1 MTEISKI
8 IRGRWSP
15 REYDPD
21 FSISCEE
28 MNQILEA
35 ARWAPSAMNTQEW
48 WFVPGIRG
56 DKNYEVLRRAVAGFS
71 DWALD
76 ASGLILNIH
85 QEYPSRH
92 GLDFGPYDLG
102 SAVQNMLLQAEVMG
116 LHMRPFATFA
126 RELVSQVFQIAP
138 PYVSFTMCTV
148 GKAPTGLTKERE
160 RKPLEQLL
168 WENHQA

>member
-1 MTEISKI
+1 MTDISKI
-8 IRGRWSP
+8 ISRRWSP

-21 FSISCEE
+21 FSINTEQ
-28 MNQILEA
+28 MDQLLEA

-56 DKNYEVLRRAVAGFS
+56 DKNYEILRRAVAGFS

-85 QEYPSRH
+85 QQYPSRH

-116 LHMRPFATFA
+116 LHMRPFATFD
-126 RELVSQVFQIAP
+126 RELVCREFQIAA
-138 PYVSFTMCTV
+138 PYVPFTMCTV
-148 GKAPTGLTKERE
+148 GKTPAGLTKKRE
-160 RKPLEQLL
+160 RKPLQQLL
-168 WENHQA
+168 WENHEA

>member
-8 IRGRWSP
+8 IRDRWSP

-21 FSISCEE
+21 FSISSEE

-116 LHMRPFATFA
+116 MHMRPFATFD
-126 RELVSQVFQIAP
+126 REGNANRCSSYCGKTTRLNPGMPYRCYPVSSAFL
-138 PYVSFTMCTV
+138 
-148 GKAPTGLTKERE
+148 KAASWSRLP
-160 RKPLEQLL
+160 
-168 WENHQA
+168 

>member
-8 IRGRWSP
+8 ISGRWSP

-21 FSISCEE
+21 FSISSEE
-28 MNQILEA
+28 MNQLLEA
-35 ARWAPSAMNTQEW
+35 ARWAPSAMNAQEW

-85 QEYPSRH
+85 REYPSRH

-116 LHMRPFATFA
+116 LHMRPFATFD
-126 RELVSQVFQIAP
+126 RKLVSREFQISAP
-138 PYVSFTMCTV
+138 YTAFTMCSV
-148 GKAPTGLTKERE
+148 GKEPDGLTKDRE
-160 RKPLEQLL
+160 RKPLQQLL